1 MNQILIP
8 GTDIRVSRLAFGT
21 ASLHHL
27 FNASGRQRLL
37 RAAADLGITHF
48 DSSPYYGYGLAE
60 ADLGRFI
67 RERRDNVTLT
77 TKVGLYPWG
86 YTNTYAFG
94 VWSRKALGKLAP
106 RLALPVVEWR
116 VARARASL
124 LASLRRL
131 GTDYVDFLL
140 LHEPEFSLID
150 GEEWLEWLEAERR
163 AGRLRAWGLAGTAQR
178 VAPLVQAR
186 HPLAQVVQTQDSLSG
201 RQADFMTANGRAL
214 QFTYGYLSA
223 ACSRADAQRPEERLR
238 QALARNRTGAV
249 LVSTRRLERLLQLA
263 KVVPTA

>member
-1 MNQILIP
+1 MNQIQIP

-27 FNASGRQRLL
+27 FNTTDRQRLL

-67 RERRDNVTLT
+67 RGRRSAVTLT

-86 YTNTYAFG
+86 YANAHAAG
-94 VWSRKALGKLAP
+94 VWSRKALGKLVP
-106 RLALPVVEWR
+106 RLALPVIEWR

-140 LHEPEFSLID
+140 LHEPEPGLIN
-150 GEEWLEWLEAERR
+150 GEEWLEWLGAERT
-163 AGRLRAWGLAGTAQR
+163 AGRVRAWGLAGTAQR
-178 VAPLVQAR
+178 VAPLVQAG
-186 HPLAQVVQTQDSLSG
+186 HPLAQVVQTQDSLSR
-201 RQADFMTANGRAL
+201 RQADFMAAAGRAL

-223 ACSRADAQRPEERLR
+223 DRSGADAQRPEERLR

-249 LVSTRRLERLLQLA
+249 LVSTRRLERLQQLA
-263 KVVPTA
+263 VVASTA

>member
-1 MNQILIP
+1 MNQIQIP

-27 FNASGRQRLL
+27 FNSTGRQRLL

-60 ADLGRFI
+60 TDLGRFI
-67 RERRDNVTLT
+67 RKRRAAVTLT

-86 YTNTYAFG
+86 YANAHAAG
-94 VWSRKALGKLAP
+94 VWSRKAFSKMVP

-150 GEEWLEWLEAERR
+150 GEEWLEWLEAERQD
-163 AGRLRAWGLAGTAQR
+163 GRVRAWGLAGTAER
-178 VAPLVQAR
+178 VTPFVQAG
-186 HPLAQVVQTQDSLSG
+186 HALAQVVQTQDSLSG
-201 RQADFMTANGRAL
+201 RQADFMTAHGRPL

-223 ACSRADAQRPEERLR
+223 VRSGADAQRPEERLR
-238 QALARNRTGAV
+238 LALVRNRTGAV
-249 LVSTRRLERLLQLA
+249 MVSTRRLERLLQLA
-263 KVVPTA
+263 KVVLTA

>member
-1 MNQILIP
+1 MNQIQIP
-8 GTDIRVSRLAFGT
+8 GTDVWVSRLAFGT

-27 FNASGRQRLL
+27 FITSDRQRLL
-37 RAAADLGITHF
+37 REAADLGITHF

-60 ADLGRFI
+60 TDLGRFI
-67 RERRDNVTLT
+67 RGRRANVTLT

-86 YTNTYAFG
+86 YAHAHAAG
-94 VWSRKALGKLAP
+94 VWSRKALGKLVP
-106 RLALPVVEWR
+106 RLALPVVDWR

-124 LASLRRL
+124 YDSLRRL

-140 LHEPEFSLID
+140 LHEPEPGLIN
-150 GEEWLEWLEAERR
+150 GEEWLEWLEAERT
-163 AGRLRAWGLAGTAQR
+163 AGHVRVWGLAGTAQR
-178 VAPLVQAR
+178 VAPLVQAG

-201 RQADFMTANGRAL
+201 RQADFITTNGRAL

-223 ACSRADAQRPEERLR
+223 ACSGAVARRPEERLR

-249 LVSTRRLERLLQLA
+249 LVSTRRLERLQQLA
-263 KVVPTA
+263 KVASSS